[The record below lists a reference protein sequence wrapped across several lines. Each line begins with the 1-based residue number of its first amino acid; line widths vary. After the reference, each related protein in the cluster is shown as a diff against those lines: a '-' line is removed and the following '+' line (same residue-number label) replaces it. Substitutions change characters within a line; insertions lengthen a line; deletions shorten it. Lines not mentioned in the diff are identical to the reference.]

1 MESPA
6 FGGIKGK
13 PKDLQSRTF
22 MDEIVF
28 SKIAN
33 SFTELKDSLLDFIYP
48 PHCIVCGAYL
58 SPQEKDICSFC
69 WDSLSILPDPF
80 CPVCKAFLQGLKTK
94 CGICFVESGS
104 FGHNSAGGGPASGGK
119 ESIQMVKSLGTFD
132 DHYKSLIHNFKYK
145 RKISLGQRLGKRLG
159 ENLSLDQ
166 RFLEFDFLVPVP
178 LHPARKRERGFNQSE
193 ILAEVVSERMNLPV
207 LKRVLKRIKNTKDQT
222 NLNVEQRE
230 KNVSGAFSLS
240 SAKDGEQIYGKKIIL
255 IDDVITTGATLR
267 ECAEVL
273 KEGGAKKVVGA
284 TLVVAV

>member
-1 MESPA
+1 MNKV
-6 FGGIKGK
+6 FF
-13 PKDLQSRTF
+13 SR
-22 MDEIVF
+22 
-28 SKIAN
+28 IAN

-48 PHCIVCGAYL
+48 PHCIVCGRYL
-58 SPQEKDICSFC
+58 SPQEKDICDFC

-80 CPVCKAFLQGLKTK
+80 CPVCKSFLKVPKTK
-94 CGICFVESGS
+94 CGICSVEGE
-104 FGHNSAGGGPASGGK
+104 SALWGNKNIP
-119 ESIQMVKSLGTFD
+119 MVKSLGTFD

-145 RKISLGQRLGKRLG
+145 RKISLGQRLGERLS
-159 ENLSLDQ
+159 ENLSLDD
-166 RFLEFDFLVPVP
+166 RFLDFDFLVPVP

-193 ILAEVVSERMNLPV
+193 ILAEVISKRMNLPV

-222 NLNVEQRE
+222 NLNAEQRE

-267 ECAEVL
+267 GCAEVL
-273 KEGGAKKVVGA
+273 REGGAKKVVGA